1 MNDPAE
7 EETDFQLLGLPEHL
21 GDTELRARA
30 DVEVLA
36 SQFVAEYRAGERPSV
51 ENYARRYPQ
60 HAATIRN
67 SFPVL
72 ALLEQTRVQTEATSI
87 RRSMPER
94 FPFTR
99 LGRCELLCE
108 LGRGGMGVVF
118 QGRETGTGHLVAVK
132 VLPWR
137 VSIVPEW
144 QRRFE
149 EEARTTAKLSHRNI
163 VPVYRFG
170 QEHGYCYYVMQFVNG
185 IGLDLII
192 KRLREVDGVMYQ
204 DEIERMESAKP
215 NGFVSSVAMP
225 AIQTAAQIGDATERR
240 KKLTSKSWKGFTQIA
255 IQATQALRYAHSH
268 KILHNDIKPA
278 NLLLDNGGR
287 VWITDFGLSGSMEPK
302 AGELAGR
309 LMGTLRYMAPERLVG
324 VHDARS
330 DLYSLG
336 ITLYELVTQRIAF
349 DAANEDEMIR
359 LILEQ
364 EPLNPRKLVPEIPKG
379 LETIILNCIGKHPP
393 DRYASANEL
402 LVDLLKFSR
411 DEPVRSVRRSSLKS
425 LISRLSGDRPPTL
438 RDYFDR

>member
-1 MNDPAE
+1 MNEPSD
-7 EETDFQLLGLPEHL
+7 ETDFQLLGLPEHL
-21 GDTELRARA
+21 GDTEFRARA

-36 SQFVAEYRAGERPSV
+36 SQFVEEFRAGERPSV
-51 ENYARRYPQ
+51 ENYARRYPE
-60 HAATIRN
+60 HAVTIRD

-72 ALLEQTRVQTEATSI
+72 ALLEQTRVQTEANSI
-87 RRSMPER
+87 RRSMPEQ

-118 QGRETGTGHLVAVK
+118 QGREAGTGHLVAVK

-149 EEARTTAKLSHRNI
+149 EEARTTAKLRHRNI
-163 VPVYRFG
+163 VPVFRFG

-185 IGLDLII
+185 IGLDEII
-192 KRLREVDGVMYQ
+192 RRLREVDGVMYQ

-215 NGFVSSVAMP
+215 NGFVSSMAMP
-225 AIQTAAQIGDATERR
+225 AIQTESQVNEATERR
-240 KKLTSKSWKGFTQIA
+240 KKLTAKSWKSFTQIA
-255 IQATQALRYAHSH
+255 IQSTQALRYAHSH

-278 NLLLDNGGR
+278 NLLLDNSGR
-287 VWITDFGLSGSMEPK
+287 VWITDFGLSASMEPNTK
-302 AGELAGR
+302 ETAGR

-324 VHDARS
+324 MHDARS

-336 ITLYELVTQRIAF
+336 ITLYELVTQRVAF
-349 DAANEDEMIR
+349 DAATEEEMIKK
-359 LILEQ
+359 ILEQ
-364 EPLNPRKLVPEIPKG
+364 EPPNPRKLVPEIPHG
-379 LETIILNCIGKHPP
+379 LETIILNCIAKHPP
-393 DRYASANEL
+393 DRYPSADPL
-402 LVDLLKFSR
+402 LVDLMKFSR
-411 DEPVRSVRRSSLKS
+411 DERVRSVRRSSLQS

-438 RDYFDR
+438 RDYFDQ